1 MSGADLCLTKEN
13 KAWNCEE
20 AIEQGQGLDLDPG
33 ACQARCL
40 EEVELITSKC
50 MIFTPF
56 FRKNVSFLDQNQQI
70 PATLVTSAAK
80 DQSKKLLKEVQ
91 AEYVPKL

>member
-20 AIEQGQGLDLDPG
+20 AIDQGQGLDLDPG

-40 EEVELITSKC
+40 EEVELNTSTVK
-50 MIFTPF
+50 
-56 FRKNVSFLDQNQQI
+56 V
-70 PATLVTSAAK
+70 
-80 DQSKKLLKEVQ
+80 
-91 AEYVPKL
+91 